1 MNLRID
7 KEKLKNLCQKNDI
20 LLIILHG
27 SYAKGNVRDKSDI
40 DIGILSRKKF
50 DSSKQLNILSEL
62 GEVFG
67 DRFDPVFLNDA
78 EPLISYRIAIHGKPL
93 FEDEESIF
101 QRFRIQAIARYMDSK
116 KFRILEK
123 SYLKRAI
130 GKAEVMIDSDL
141 VRRKLSRLNMY
152 LDKLKPIANHTFNEY
167 LSDFY
172 MKTSAERLIQ
182 LIVERASN
190 INSHVVI
197 ESRERPPEDYTS
209 SFIRASDAG
218 LITHEL
224 ANKLKGSGGMR
235 NIIVHDYLDIDDK
248 KIYEIL
254 PIAISDYKEYIRQV
268 DDFLDRMEKE
278 S

>member
-1 MNLRID
+1 
-7 KEKLKNLCQKNDI
+7 
-20 LLIILHG
+20 
-27 SYAKGNVRDKSDI
+27 
-40 DIGILSRKKF
+40 
-50 DSSKQLNILSEL
+50 
-62 GEVFG
+62 
-67 DRFDPVFLNDA
+67 
-78 EPLISYRIAIHGKPL
+78 
-93 FEDEESIF
+93 
-101 QRFRIQAIARYMDSK
+101 
-116 KFRILEK
+116 
-123 SYLKRAI
+123 
-130 GKAEVMIDSDL
+130 MIDSDL

-152 LDKLKPIANHTFNEY
+152 LDKLKPIASHTFNEY

-197 ESRERPPEDYTS
+197 ESEQRPPEDYTS
-209 SFIRASDAG
+209 SFIKAADTG

-235 NIIVHDYLDIDDK
+235 NIIVHEYMDIDDK